1 MNPSQATLVA
11 GDASWMLVS
20 ASLVLLMTPALA
32 LFYGGMSSR
41 RSVLNMMMSFIAL
54 GVVSVV
60 YVLWGWSESPRV
72 LCHRPR
78 GFHRRGRAGVKL
90 LAVQAVIALASVL
103 VSGVLTFLIAVVI
116 KKTIGWRI
124 TEQEEFEGIDY
135 SIHRETGYDVGGP
148 GHHRHRGPG
157 PWSAA
162 GER

>member
-1 MNPSQATLVA
+1 MCCGVGRSRLAFFATDRGVF
-11 GDASWMLVS
+11 
-20 ASLVLLMTPALA
+20 T
-32 LFYGGMSSR
+32 GGG
-41 RSVLNMMMSFIAL
+41 AQ
-54 GVVSVV
+54 
-60 YVLWGWSESPRV
+60 
-72 LCHRPR
+72 
-78 GFHRRGRAGVKL
+78 GVKL